1 MKKNTLKKE
10 KDLKID
16 HLYYKI
22 DKWEKVRKK
31 FKHIL
36 LFGIYLSMVI
46 IIIEISNSKMI
57 KKAFA
62 KNLNQSSLK
71 QNSDDLKFNFY
82 NSIIGDYEITRHAIK
97 YSELNEIDTS
107 LLYAIMKVESEFNKN
122 AVGVNTNGSIDRGLC
137 QLNNQ
142 TFTHIEPDEFFDPEI
157 NIQNGAKFLKWC
169 LIKSNNNLVKA
180 LAYYNAGVGSVSGKK
195 VGEHTLNYINSV
207 ISEKKKIDH
216 EFSRLNEEKVSIN

>member
-1 MKKNTLKKE
+1 MKNNILKKG

-16 HLYYKI
+16 HLYYKL
-22 DKWEKVRKK
+22 DKWEKIRKK
-31 FKHIL
+31 FKHVL

-62 KNLNQSSLK
+62 KNLTKSYLK
-71 QNSDDLKFNFY
+71 QNTNDLKFNFY
-82 NSIIGDYEITRHAIK
+82 YSIIGDYEITKHTIK
-97 YSELNEIDTS
+97 YSEMNDIDTS
-107 LLYAIMKVESEFNKN
+107 LLFAIMKVESEFNRN
-122 AVGVNTNGSIDRGLC
+122 AVGINTNGSIDRGLC
-137 QLNNQ
+137 QLNDQ
-142 TFTHIEPDEFFDPEI
+142 TFTHIQPDEFFDPEI

-180 LAYYNAGVGSVSGKK
+180 LAYYNAGIGSVSRKK

-207 ISEKKKIDH
+207 ISEKKNIDN
-216 EFSRLNEEKVSIN
+216 EFSKLNEQNK